1 MEFAKWN
8 PAIKVEASQ
17 RLLSGPVLVSQIS
30 PSALM
35 GLRPAFLSLHAKAL

>member
-1 MEFAKWN
+1 MEFAEWY
-8 PAIKVEASQ
+8 PAIKVKTGQ